1 MAFAGAWA
9 LFTLIAAAAQTVR
22 NATQRGLIAEIGTA
36 GATHVR
42 FLFGLPFAILF
53 FGVVVAVLGPPPSV
67 LDASVLGWSFI
78 GAASQIAATALMLSA
93 MRERSFVVTTAFI
106 KTEPI
111 QTAIVGL
118 VLLGDHVTPGLMVAI
133 VVAVAGVLILGGR
146 GGQAGA
152 PSLGSAVLGLAAGGL
167 FGLSAVAFRGAILD
181 LGAPHVVLGATTIL
195 VVGLTM
201 QVAMVALWLL
211 WREPNV
217 LGRIMTRWRPSLA
230 AGFLGALASQFWF
243 LAFAVESAARV
254 RTLALVEVLFAQ
266 ILSRTLFK
274 EGVTGRDGLG
284 VGLIVL
290 GVVLLLTLGA
300 A

>member
-67 LDASVLGWSFI
+67 LDMSVLGWSFI

-211 WREPNV
+211 WREPDV

-274 EGVTGRDGLG
+274 EGVSGRDGLG